1 MIDNTGSKATK
12 KTRHYNKTIY
22 VEQSN
27 KHSLTLSCYKSW
39 PNAVRKLERA
49 SSIQGENDLPNYYLQ
64 CFSHTLPLFQI
75 KKKQVWYFSLVFF
88 VKFEHLDIGQ
98 VSKNNRDTM
107 STFLATT
114 YTDDPRK
121 IDQNHTWETRTFH
134 IHWNCLKQIER
145 IVMIDTE

>member
-49 SSIQGENDLPNYYLQ
+49 SSTRWKRSSQLLSTVLQPYIAIVPN
-64 CFSHTLPLFQI
+64 
-75 KKKQVWYFSLVFF
+75 
-88 VKFEHLDIGQ
+88 
-98 VSKNNRDTM
+98 
-107 STFLATT
+107 
-114 YTDDPRK
+114 
-121 IDQNHTWETRTFH
+121 
-134 IHWNCLKQIER
+134 
-145 IVMIDTE
+145 